1 MGILKQTFKFKKM
14 KIGTKKAEITKI
26 LTEQPYIRDRDNS
39 LIALVWQK
47 EIANLENFDYESL
60 SAKDLLL
67 IFSCDLLT
75 SPESIRRTR
84 QKIQQ
89 ENPNLRG
96 EKYKARHKEQEQ
108 VKQEL
113 INWNNENK

>member
-1 MGILKQTFKFKKM
+1 M
-14 KIGTKKAEITKI
+14 KIGTKKKHIYEWLVYSPEARDDDNYLIAEIWKEEI
-26 LTEQPYIRDRDNS
+26 GVGIHEMDAHDVLCMLAMDR
-39 LIALVWQK
+39 
-47 EIANLENFDYESL
+47 
-60 SAKDLLL
+60 
-67 IFSCDLLT
+67 LT

-113 INWNNENK
+113 INWNNE